1 MIKIYNFSLD
11 DYKNFF
17 KIDNKNNK
25 LAIIKCSSIKHKDTK
40 GLILKNCQTKS
51 IYPIFN
57 KQTSELYDWQCNKVL
72 KVYDLNE
79 EKKHH
84 TPDSFFKYIYCEL
97 KKYQIKYE

>member
-25 LAIIKCSSIKHKDTK
+25 LAVIKCVSNTQKDK
-40 GLILKNCQTKS
+40 IDIILQNSQNKS

-57 KQTSELYDWQCNKVL
+57 KQSSKLLGWHCTKVL

-84 TPDSFFKYIYCEL
+84 TPDSFFKYMYCEL

>member
-1 MIKIYNFSLD
+1 MVKIYNFSLA

-17 KIDNKNNK
+17 DIENKNNK
-25 LAIIKCSSIKHKDTK
+25 LAIIKCSSNTKKDTI
-40 GLILKNCQTKS
+40 GLILKNSQNKS
-51 IYPIFN
+51 IYPIFT
-57 KQTSELYDWQCNKVL
+57 KKTSELFDWHCNKVL